1 MSSSPL
7 NILFLC
13 TGNSAR
19 SLIAE
24 GILRQLGQGAF
35 VAHSAGS
42 TPTGRPNPHALEILR
57 AHGIDTGF
65 AESKSWTRFADA
77 DAPVM
82 DLIVTVCDNA
92 AGETC
97 PIWPGHPQSAHW
109 GVADPAAVD
118 GEHHAIAAA
127 FAKTYGEMR
136 DRISALLAARPTAS
150 TLGDIARAI
159 GRDWAA
165 R

>member
-1 MSSSPL
+1 MSSRPL

-24 GILRQLGQGAF
+24 GILRKLGQGAF
-35 VAHSAGS
+35 TAYSAGS
-42 TPTGRPNPHALEILR
+42 APTGMPNPHALQVLR
-57 AHGIDTGF
+57 ENEIDTGF
-65 AESKSWTRFADA
+65 AESKSWTTFAEPG
-77 DAPVM
+77 APAM
-82 DLIVTVCDNA
+82 DLIITVCDGA

-97 PIWPGHPQSAHW
+97 PIWPGHPQTAHW

-118 GEHHAIAAA
+118 GDPDTIAAA

-136 DRISALLAARPTAS
+136 DRITALLATRPTAS
-150 TLGDIARAI
+150 TLGDVARTI
-159 GRDWAA
+159 GQDRTAS
-165 R
+165 